1 MMKRLLLLLLT
12 LPLLAGAGLVHIE
25 ESPRHYRALLIGNAD
40 YTARPLQN
48 PVRDVRLLAPT
59 LEKLGFQVSTL
70 ENADQKQM
78 LEALRQFSKSLDPD
92 SLALFYFAGHG
103 LPMNGQNYLLP
114 VDSLRDGEAPRPEQ
128 IADRAVSIHYVLG
141 ALNEA
146 GYRLLFIDGGSSTSS
161 PLGFTVPTWSNRTW
175 VALANSPGRDVQDGA
190 GENSPFAAALNEV
203 LQNAPS
209 LQQLQPDLIRAVDR
223 ATHGQQIPRI
233 SSNLCQDLPLTAPG
247 AAR

>member
-78 LEALRQFSKSLDPD
+78 LEALRQFSESLDPD

-103 LPMNGQNYLLP
+103 LLMNGRNYLLP

-128 IADRAVSIHYVLG
+128 IDDRAVSIDYVLG

-146 GYRLLFIDGGSSTSS
+146 GYRLLFIDGGLVSSYPDQPATLTPS
-161 PLGFTVPTWSNRTW
+161 FRTW
-175 VALANSPGRDVQDGA
+175 VALANSPGRDVQDGT
-190 GENSPFAAALNEV
+190 GENSPFAAALNEA
-203 LQNAPS
+203 LQNTPL
-209 LQQLQPDLIRAVDR
+209 LQQLQPALIRAVDR
-223 ATHGQQIPRI
+223 ATHGQQIPWI
-233 SSNLCQDLPLTAPG
+233 SSNLGQDLPLTAPG